1 MGSHQRGN
9 LSPMLGLICKIKH
22 KLSPSAKA
30 ADSSHPKD
38 DMATEEIYY
47 IASVALRG
55 RILTV
60 DESGILDIIIPL

>member
-1 MGSHQRGN
+1 
-9 LSPMLGLICKIKH
+9 MLGLICKIKH

-47 IASVALRG
+47 IASVALRDG
-55 RILTV
+55 RILTA